1 MCLHDDIM
9 HFVRKT
15 TVRKKH
21 TPPICK
27 PDFLARLVK
36 IYGGKCSNVSG
47 VKLVTGERNR
57 H

>member
-1 MCLHDDIM
+1 MGTHDDIM
-9 HFVRKT
+9 HFVRKA

-27 PDFLARLVK
+27 PDFLAPLVK
-36 IYGGKCSNVSG
+36 IYGGKCLNVSG